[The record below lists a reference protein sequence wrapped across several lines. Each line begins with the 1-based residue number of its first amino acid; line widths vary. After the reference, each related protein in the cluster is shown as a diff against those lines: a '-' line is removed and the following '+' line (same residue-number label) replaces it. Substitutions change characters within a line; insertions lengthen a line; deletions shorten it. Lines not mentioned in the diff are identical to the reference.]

1 MVTFLERPQLASW
14 ATAGM
19 GRGDALNGAKHCKA
33 VNLRV
38 KPALV
43 DPVDPVG
50 SGWIPARR
58 DVGVVVL

>member
-1 MVTFLERPQLASW
+1 
-14 ATAGM
+14 M
-19 GRGDALNGAKHCKA
+19 GRGDALNGAKHCKV

-38 KPALV
+38 KQALV